1 MDKQVHSIASDF
13 LRSRM
18 IHYAVRKA
26 ADLAGDNFYYGL
38 GITEVGDEELAFFAE
53 DAWRTYTLAISFDY
67 PRYAH
72 TLFIQAFLKAY
83 HVYERELPNGLHP
96 SLPVLAAE
104 FEIEVG
110 LAHNP

>member
-13 LRSRM
+13 LRIRM

-53 DAWRTYTLAISFDY
+53 DAWGPIRSLSVLTIRATVIPSSFRPISK
-67 PRYAH
+67 RI
-72 TLFIQAFLKAY
+72 TSMNESCQTVFIQVCQCSPQSSRSK
-83 HVYERELPNGLHP
+83 
-96 SLPVLAAE
+96 
-104 FEIEVG
+104 
-110 LAHNP
+110 